1 MYRSSLEI
9 TVKKRGKRVT
19 FSPQCNKLSSQD
31 TRTWVWHPLL
41 QTFRKWLSLLCSAT
55 GRNGGASDEE
65 PACQCRQKRCE
76 FNPWVGKIP
85 WRRAG
90 TPLKYFCLENP
101 HGQRSL
107 AGYSPWGSQ
116 RVRHNWSILGP
127 RFAPFTTITPGIS
140 QISFFLGEI
149 WHFRCDSFSLK
160 LCACSD
166 EWYH

>member
-1 MYRSSLEI
+1 MLPFHLY
-9 TVKKRGKRVT
+9 VT
-19 FSPQCNKLSSQD
+19 NCGH
-31 TRTWVWHPLL
+31 RTSRPGCGTH
-41 QTFRKWLSLLCSAT
+41 FRKWLSLLCSST
-55 GRNGGASDEE
+55 GRRGGTSDEE
-65 PACQCRQKRCE
+65 PACQCRRHKRRG

-85 WRRAG
+85 WRRACHPSPIFLPG
-90 TPLKYFCLENP
+90 E
-101 HGQRSL
+101 
-107 AGYSPWGSQ
+107 SPWTEEPSGLQSMGSQ

-127 RFAPFTTITPGIS
+127 RSAPFTTIAPGIS